1 MRKREAIRPN
11 LAKLATR
18 GGRGVDF
25 FAAVVVKTLSRLSGL
40 FYLFWLFCSEQA
52 GQEGRLPRPVV
63 IVDVHILSGLSGL
76 FYLFYLFCSEQAS
89 SRIREKANQS
99 ILAKPSRGGGGMFF
113 SSAIAMGFLSG
124 LSSLFYLF

>member
-1 MRKREAIRPN
+1 MLFLVLSDLSGLFYLFYLSGEPDSKMRKREAIRPN

-25 FAAVVVKTLSRLSGL
+25 FAAVAVKTLSRLSGL

-63 IVDVHILSGLSGL
+63 VVAVHILSGLSGL
-76 FYLFYLFCSEQAS
+76 FYLFYLLCSEQAS
-89 SRIREKANQS
+89 SR
-99 ILAKPSRGGGGMFF
+99 
-113 SSAIAMGFLSG
+113 
-124 LSSLFYLF
+124 